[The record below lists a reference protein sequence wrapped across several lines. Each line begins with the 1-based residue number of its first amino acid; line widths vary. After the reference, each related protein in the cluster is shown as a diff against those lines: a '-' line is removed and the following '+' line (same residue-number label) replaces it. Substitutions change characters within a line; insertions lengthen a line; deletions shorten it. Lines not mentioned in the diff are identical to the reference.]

1 MLLKDRIYGEFEIV
15 EPVIL
20 ELLES
25 KPMVRL
31 KGISQFGV
39 PDKYYFRKGFSRY
52 EHSVG
57 VMLLLK
63 KLGASTEEQ
72 VAGLLHDV
80 SHTAFSHIVD
90 WVLNRGTT
98 ENFQDDRHKEV
109 LNGLEISS
117 ILRKYDYNPDSVSN
131 LSSYKLLDTEI
142 PELCADRIDYALRQF
157 LPGDAIGLV
166 TKIKQK
172 NEMIFFID
180 AVSALNFANLFL
192 QEQITNW
199 AGFEGSSRYLIFTEI
214 LKRALNLKIIEFN
227 DFFGDESPILEKLE
241 NCDDQFIKKWLTI
254 LTAKSISNLSPGS
267 ERVYKKFR
275 YVDPRFLNDN
285 KIISV
290 SDVFPEWKTRIETE
304 RRKNEEG
311 IRVVDME

>member
-1 MLLKDRIYGEFEIV
+1 MLIADRIYGEFEIV

-25 KPMVRL
+25 KPMIRL

-57 VMLLLK
+57 VMLLLR
-63 KLGASTEEQ
+63 KLGATTEEQ

-90 WVLNRGTT
+90 WVLDQGTT

-109 LNGLEISS
+109 LNGSEISS
-117 ILRKYDYNPDSVSN
+117 ILRKYDYNPDSISN

-157 LPGDAIGLV
+157 LPGDAISLV

-172 NEMIFFID
+172 NEKIFFID

-227 DFFGDESPILEKLE
+227 DFFGDESPILDKLE
-241 NCDDQFIKKWLTI
+241 NCDDQFINKWLLV
-254 LTAKSISNLSPGS
+254 LTSKSLDNLPLGS
-267 ERVYKKFR
+267 QKVYKKFR
-275 YVDPRFLNDN
+275 YVDPGFLSNDIVI
-285 KIISV
+285 KV
-290 SDVFPEWKTRIETE
+290 SEVFPDWNDKVEKE
-304 RRKNEEG
+304 RRRTSEG
-311 IRVVDME
+311 IQTVDTS

>member
-1 MLLKDRIYGEFEIV
+1 MQIKDRIYGEFEIV

-25 KPMVRL
+25 KPMIRL
-31 KGISQFGV
+31 KGISQFGI

-63 KLGASTEEQ
+63 KLGATTKEQ

-90 WVLNRGTT
+90 WVLGQGTT
-98 ENFQDDRHKEV
+98 ENFQDDRHNEV
-109 LNGLEISS
+109 MNGLEISK
-117 ILRKYDYNPDSVSN
+117 ILKKYGYNPNEISN

-157 LPGDAIGLV
+157 TIDDATRLIPKITQKEGKIIFTDV
-166 TKIKQK
+166 T
-172 NEMIFFID
+172 
-180 AVSALNFANLFL
+180 SALDFANLFL
-192 QEQITNW
+192 EEQITNW
-199 AGFEGSSRYLIFTEI
+199 AGFEGSSRYMIFTEI
-214 LKRALNLKIIEFN
+214 LKKALDSKIIEFD
-227 DFFGDESPILEKLE
+227 DFYGDESPILDKLE
-241 NCDDQFIKKWLTI
+241 NCDDQFIKKWLTM
-254 LTAKSISNLSPGS
+254 LTAKSISNLPLGS
-267 ERVYKKFR
+267 QRVVKKFR
-275 YVDPRFLNDN
+275 YVDPSFMTDN
-285 KIISV
+285 KIILV
-290 SDVFPEWKTRIETE
+290 SDVFPKWKAKVVTE

-311 IRVVDME
+311 IRIVDME